1 MNKLSYTNYGMDSR
15 ERIKSSSLNE
25 VRTSKLNFLS
35 RSHHHSNDVEEAK
48 DVAEIMS
55 HRHCFVNK
63 DCVYH
68 ISIIDY
74 LQAWDYKKKGE
85 RFLKTTCLGKDGPT
99 LSAIEPVQYA
109 ARFKKFCED
118 KVFVE

>member
-1 MNKLSYTNYGMDSR
+1 
-15 ERIKSSSLNE
+15 
-25 VRTSKLNFLS
+25 
-35 RSHHHSNDVEEAK
+35 
-48 DVAEIMS
+48 MS
-55 HRHCFVNK
+55 QRHCFVNK

-85 RFLKTTCLGKDGPT
+85 RFLKTTCLGKDAPT

-118 KVFVE
+118 KVFVDTSESYSFISSQGK